1 MKMFSKGKADLLS
14 LAIRRL
20 GDPMRSDLIFAAL
33 KNVPNR
39 YLLVKA
45 VSTATRG
52 FHRPGLSIQGTV
64 NDVLVRFSHANP
76 VANVELVQGAVVVSM
91 LRRGPHPSWSA
102 DAVLELE
109 RILGYQKVGPS
120 IANLQAR

>member
-52 FHRPGLSIQGTV
+52 WL
-64 NDVLVRFSHANP
+64 NNCA
-76 VANVELVQGAVVVSM
+76 A
-91 LRRGPHPSWSA
+91 
-102 DAVLELE
+102 
-109 RILGYQKVGPS
+109 VGPPAVAS
-120 IANLQAR
+120 ASTA